1 MALAAVL
8 LILTLL
14 GFVRGPRSTG
24 AGEECS
30 RTALTAAS
38 GTPILAQDVLAEQV
52 ALAGGR
58 IWVGNPLDAFSRAD
72 QRLYLDWHEGRPAGD
87 AALRHAPR
95 VVLVHPG
102 SASDLRLRRDGRFR
116 ELARDAHAVAYG
128 R

>member
-1 MALAAVL
+1 VKPRAA
-8 LILTLL
+8 
-14 GFVRGPRSTG
+14 
-24 AGEECS
+24 A
-30 RTALTAAS
+30 

-58 IWVGNPLDAFSRAD
+58 IWLGNPLDAFGTED
-72 QRLYLDWHEGRPAGD
+72 QRLYLDWHEGRAAGD

-102 SASDLRLRRDGRFR
+102 SESDRRIRARGRLR
-116 ELARDAHAVAYG
+116 ELARDEHAVAYG